1 MKKFLSIAVFVILF
15 VLLLLAIFPLLFKNR
30 INEALLN
37 KINSSIDAEV
47 SYENYQ
53 LSLFRSLPDLKAS
66 FNGVSVMGNGA
77 FENDTLAAFD
87 RLSVEIGLP
96 AFIRSGE
103 IAVNSLS
110 VSKAVLNLIVNEEGL
125 ANWELV
131 ASDENAVTQSPDS
144 TAEGINILLQAV
156 SVSDFSFS
164 YHSIKDNY
172 LFSIRHLDGKMN
184 GWAQGMK
191 TILDLELQTPSMNFS
206 YDSIDYLKD
215 AAVGLT
221 TSLNA
226 DLDHYRFDFDSRESK
241 LNGMP
246 LQIEGGFEM
255 PGDSMLFDMKIQL
268 PGIEMN
274 ELLKQIPQ
282 AYEHYLTGVTA
293 TGEVS
298 AGGTLKGIYYQD
310 QYPAIDL
317 GISLRN
323 ASLQYPDLPDRLNIS
338 SLDARIQKVEGPLEL
353 LTVGMRNFK
362 MELGGNPLEM
372 HAFMNSLFTD
382 PAVDMQMK
390 GRIDM
395 ASLTKVVPLGTTS
408 MKGLLTVD
416 AAIAGTYS
424 ALSENNFS
432 AFQSSGNVALSD
444 FFLANDKLP
453 QGLEIKN
460 AALVL
465 QGQQLKVQGLNGRM
479 GKSDFRLDGT
489 IDELIS
495 YAIDDAVLK
504 GTFKLQ
510 ANQLDLNEFLNAY
523 EPDEA
528 SAEGVYLPA
537 DTSNTATDSSFVL
550 PANINMAFNANVA
563 HLYFDRMD
571 ISNFT
576 GRVLIKNQQVLLEGL
591 KMEMLGGTLRMNGS
605 VLADGTDEPKAALKI
620 NVDRFSLKESYE
632 QISMVKRYMP
642 FAAKSDGDFSSGL
655 TVDSYLKNT
664 MEVDLASLNAAGS
677 FSTHQVKLVDPQ
689 FFSELKSVIRVD
701 QIKNLTVDDFTAG
714 FSIRNGDLS
723 IEPFSTKLAQ
733 QPVALSGSYNFGGT
747 LDFKVD
753 ATLEKAILSEQ
764 INAIIA
770 YVPGHERV
778 KTLDVGIRIKGDA
791 KKPTV
796 SVDSDKIR
804 QQVVKQ
810 LRDSSPEE
818 LQDAAKKLL
827 RDLFK

>member
-1 MKKFLSIAVFVILF
+1 MKKFLSISAIIILF
-15 VLLLLAIFPLLFKNR
+15 LILIIALFPLLFKNR
-30 INEALLN
+30 LNQALLN
-37 KINSSIDAEV
+37 KLNASIDAEV
-47 SYENYQ
+47 SYESYH
-53 LSLFRSLPDLKAS
+53 LSLFRSLPDITAT
-66 FNGVSVMGNGA
+66 FNGVAVRGKGA
-77 FENDTLAAFD
+77 FEKDTLAAFD
-87 RLSVEIGLP
+87 RLSVEIGLFY
-96 AFIRSGE
+96 FIRTGE
-103 IAVNSLS
+103 VEVNALTINES
-110 VSKAVLNLIVNEEGL
+110 VLNLVVNEEGL
-125 ANWELV
+125 ANWDIAMGAE
-131 ASDENAVTQSPDS
+131 AVVKESPES
-144 TAEGINILLQAV
+144 TAEEVKILLQNI
-156 SVSDFSFS
+156 SVNDFSFS

-172 LFSIRHLDGKMN
+172 LFTIRHLDGKMN
-184 GWAQGMK
+184 GSALGMK
-191 TILDLELQTPSMNFS
+191 TKLDLELSTPSMNFS

-215 AAVGLT
+215 AAVGLST
-221 TSLNA
+221 ILNA
-226 DLDHYRFDFDSRESK
+226 DLENYRFDFDSENSQ

-246 LQIEGGFEM
+246 LHIEGGFEM
-255 PGDSMLFDMKIQL
+255 PGDSMLFDMDLQI
-268 PGIEMN
+268 PGIDMN

-282 AYEHYLTGVTA
+282 AYQHYLTGVTA
-293 TGEVS
+293 DGEVS
-298 AGGTLKGIYYQD
+298 AGGTLKGIYYKE

-323 ASLQYPDLPDRLNIS
+323 ATLQYPDLPDKLNIS
-338 SLDARIQKVEGPLEL
+338 SMDARIQKVEGPLEL
-353 LTVGMRNFK
+353 LTVGLHNFR

-372 HAFMNSLFTD
+372 HAAMHSLFTD

-390 GRIDM
+390 GKIDM
-395 ASLTKVVPLGTTS
+395 ASLAKVVPLGTTS

-424 ALSENNFS
+424 ALSENDFS
-432 AFQSSGNVALSD
+432 TFQSSGNIALND
-444 FFLANDKLP
+444 FFLANEKLP

-460 AALVL
+460 AALLL

-489 IDELIS
+489 IDQLIS

-504 GTFKLQ
+504 GSFRLQ
-510 ANQLDLNEFLNAY
+510 SNQLDLNEFLQAY
-523 EPDEA
+523 QPDEA

-537 DTSNTATDSSFVL
+537 DTTNVVSDSSFVL
-550 PANINMAFNANVA
+550 PANISMAFNAKVD
-563 HLYFDRMD
+563 HLYFDQMD
-571 ISNFT
+571 ISNFS
-576 GRVLIKNQQVLLEGL
+576 GQVLIKNQQILLEGL
-591 KMEMLGGTLRMNGS
+591 KMEMLGGSLSMNGS
-605 VLADGTDEPKAALKI
+605 VLANGSDKPKAALKI
-620 NVDRFSLKESYE
+620 NVDHFSLKESYR

-689 FFSELKSVIRVD
+689 FFSDLKSVIRVD
-701 QIKNLTVDDFTAG
+701 QLKNLTVDDFTAS

-733 QPVALSGSYNFGGT
+733 QPVTLSGSYNFGGT

-778 KTLDVGIRIKGDA
+778 KTLDVGMRIKGDA

-796 SVDSDKIR
+796 TVDSDKIR